1 MILMYEEHVDC
12 CSNHHV
18 IDQKD
23 KIVWTLGKKGFFVNS
38 LYRKKMCDHVCVPY
52 RFLWKTKLPYKIK
65 VFLYLVVRNKILTKD
80 NLKKETSRA

>member
-1 MILMYEEHVDC
+1 MSSNFLALSFRTRITSSLILMYEEHVDC

-38 LYRKKMCDHVCVPY
+38 LYRKKICDHVCVLY

-65 VFLYLVVRNKILTKD
+65 VFL
-80 NLKKETSRA
+80 